1 MIVNKVIVKPS
12 RSYLGVGGEGVEEK
26 KNTKNKGILHC
37 KVLRQKELHI
47 FRAKIL
53 LRVLSSRWERK
64 ERERKEKPDTCLAAE
79 SNSF

>member
-1 MIVNKVIVKPS
+1 MIVNKVIVNKVIVKPS

-47 FRAKIL
+47 FIEQR
-53 LRVLSSRWERK
+53 
-64 ERERKEKPDTCLAAE
+64 
-79 SNSF
+79 SFLEF